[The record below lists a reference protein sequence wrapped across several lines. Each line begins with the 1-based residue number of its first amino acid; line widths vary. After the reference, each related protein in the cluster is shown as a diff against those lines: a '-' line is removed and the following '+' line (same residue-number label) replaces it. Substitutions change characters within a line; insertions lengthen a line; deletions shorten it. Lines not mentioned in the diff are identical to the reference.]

1 MKQISNY
8 DAAIIGAGASG
19 LAAALTV
26 KKYKPGASVLV
37 LEKKERAAK
46 KLAATGNGR
55 CNLSNEACE
64 NKDVV
69 FGFFSE
75 NGIMLRKDESG
86 RFYPC
91 SEDAGQLASLLT
103 EETVSAGVRI
113 RLDSEVKK
121 VEACPE
127 GGFLLLVEEKGAE
140 RTVYAKKLLIAAG
153 GKSYPSMGTTGDG
166 YVMARRLGHGIT
178 PPAPGL
184 TAVCTEMKELRTLKG
199 VRAKA
204 KVCLKF
210 EGKQLFSEEGE
221 IQFRS
226 DSVSGI
232 CVMNLSNH
240 MKPHGSMSFD
250 GYVIA
255 ADFAPFCDEKELTA
269 YMKAMQTKQ
278 GLGVCDA
285 LKSLIKYPLAEAVVS
300 RGGILPEQRV
310 ADLTEEEIVKT
321 VRSIKNFEIPVTGL
335 KGWKEA
341 QITCGGVAA
350 EEITAGTMESKIVPG
365 LYFSGEVT
373 DYAGPCGGF
382 NLHHAWLTG
391 ILAGKAIAAEV

>member
-1 MKQISNY
+1 MKQSNSC

-19 LAAALTV
+19 LAAALTI
-26 KKYKPGASVLV
+26 KKHRPEASVLV

-64 NKDVV
+64 SKDIV

-75 NGIMLRKDESG
+75 NGIMVRKDESG

-103 EETVSAGVRI
+103 EEAVSAGVRI
-113 RLDSEVKK
+113 RLNNEVKK

-166 YVMARRLGHGIT
+166 YVMARKLGHGIT

-184 TAVCTEMKELRTLKG
+184 TAACTEMRELRTLKG

-210 EGKQLFSEEGE
+210 GADVISCEEGE

-240 MKPHGSMSFD
+240 MKPHGNMSFD

-255 ADFAPFCDEKELTA
+255 ADFAPFCDINQLTA
-269 YMKAMQTKQ
+269 YMKTMQAKQ
-278 GLGVCDA
+278 GLSVCDA
-285 LKSLIKYPLAEAVVS
+285 LKSLIKYPLAEAAVS
-300 RGGILPEQRV
+300 RGGISPESLISS
-310 ADLTEEEIVKT
+310 LTEENIEKT
-321 VRSIKNFEIPVTGL
+321 VQSIKNFEIPVTGL

-341 QITCGGVAA
+341 QITCGGVAT
-350 EEITAGTMESKIVPG
+350 EEITAETMESKLVPG

-391 ILAGKAIAAEV
+391 ILAGKAIAAEI